1 MLKDG
6 AGNKKGLRRATVIF
20 WILFLY
26 IIAALIWWFLS
37 LEQQNKTIH
46 EIKKERL
53 TISGQINSVYNA
65 EIAKIEKSRKRETFK
80 YATEG
85 LTFLLLIIFGAIYI
99 YRLVQRQFNLQ
110 TQQQNFLMAVTH
122 ELKTPIS
129 VARLNL
135 ETMQKHKLGEAKE
148 KKLLQMT
155 VQETMRLDAL
165 INNILIS
172 SQLDGDVYKA
182 SKEEIN
188 FSDLVTDVIHQFK
201 TRYAEKNI
209 FSEIEPEIELK
220 GDPLLLKML
229 ISNLLENAN
238 KYAERHTGI
247 ICRLKK
253 KESNVQLH
261 IIDEGIGIAANEK
274 KKVFEKFY
282 RSGNEQTRKTQGT
295 GLGLFICKKIAQS
308 HKADISITDNQQG
321 GSIFTVS
328 FNTK

>member
-1 MLKDG
+1 MVQES
-6 AGNKKGLRRATVIF
+6 KKGLRRATVIF

-26 IIAALIWWFLS
+26 IIAALIWWFFS

-46 EIKKERL
+46 ELRKDRLAITSQNNLIYSKE
-53 TISGQINSVYNA
+53 V
-65 EIAKIEKSRKRETFK
+65 AKIEKLRKRETVK
-80 YATEG
+80 YVAEG
-85 LTFLLLIIFGAIYI
+85 LTFLLLIIFGAAYI
-99 YRLVQRQFNLQ
+99 YRLVQRRFKLQ
-110 TQQQNFLMAVTH
+110 MQQQNFVMAVTH

-135 ETMQKHKLGEAKE
+135 ETMQKHKLEEGKQ

-155 VQETMRLDAL
+155 VQETMRLDTL

-172 SQLDGDVYKA
+172 SQLDGDVYKT
-182 SKEEIN
+182 SKEELN
-188 FSDLVTDVIHQFK
+188 FSDLVTDVIYQFQN
-201 TRYAEKNI
+201 RYAEKNI
-209 FSEIEPEIELK
+209 VSEIAPEVELK

-238 KYAERHTGI
+238 KYADKQTGI
-247 ICRLKK
+247 ICRLQKN
-253 KESNVQLH
+253 ERRVQLQV
-261 IIDEGIGIAANEK
+261 IDEGIGIAENEK

-308 HKADISITDNQQG
+308 HKADISITDNKKG
-321 GSIFTVS
+321 GSIFTVT
-328 FNTK
+328 FKTK